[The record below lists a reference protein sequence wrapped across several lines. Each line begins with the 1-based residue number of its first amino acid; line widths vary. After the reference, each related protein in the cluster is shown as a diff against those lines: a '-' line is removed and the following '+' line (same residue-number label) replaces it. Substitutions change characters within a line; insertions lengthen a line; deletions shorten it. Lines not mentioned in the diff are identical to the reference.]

1 MTETGRATLDKA
13 PAGLHEQVPYLFG
26 SAMVGIGLVTLGLA
40 SLESRSSAKAL
51 DLAYPVSKGFP
62 TAPRTFA
69 GKRSSSTS
77 SRSRRDRAKRLK
89 ACPSSPTSRACR

>member
-69 GKRSSSTS
+69 QALAALIGVLGIGVLAVMNLGR
-77 SRSRRDRAKRLK
+77 
-89 ACPSSPTSRACR
+89 

>member
-13 PAGLHEQVPYLFG
+13 PAGLHAQVPYLFE

-40 SLESRSSAKAL
+40 SLESRSSSNAL
-51 DLAYPVSKGFP
+51 YLAYPVSKGFP

-69 GKRSSSTS
+69 QALAALIGVLGIGVLAVMNLGR
-77 SRSRRDRAKRLK
+77 
-89 ACPSSPTSRACR
+89 